1 MMISRLF
8 AIWDKD
14 PLASD
19 PLSSNFKIIQKKIN
33 LFLIEILSRTN
44 NEINE
49 NMK

>member
-19 PLSSNFKIIQKKIN
+19 PLSSNFKIIQKKNKSIPD
-33 LFLIEILSRTN
+33 
-44 NEINE
+44 
-49 NMK
+49 